1 MDEYITDE
9 FLKKL
14 DEASKDERKEL
25 RRKKA
30 IEIFEGEK
38 GEISPKEISKLL
50 GISEN
55 QVIRYLGMK
64 RLENYKKTIG
74 IPISSKKIRRVNIEI
89 GIPKGRLTDSK
100 VDRLVLAR
108 NERIKTLS
116 DSGLSIEEV
125 AEIEHLTISQAKEI
139 YMSLGLPIYTLSELK
154 NIEKVIKEKER
165 AERKVASRKR
175 RNRRRREKRT
185 GERQKGKVK
194 IDKKP
199 EINSF
204 KDLIEKMRELLQ
216 QGKSGLAI
224 NLGRSFSNS
233 TILTPEEREKLDS
246 SLKELESIRE
256 AYRRVQEKEEVIE
269 K

>member
-74 IPISSKKIRRVNIEI
+74 IPISSEKIRRVNIEI

-116 DSGLSIEEV
+116 DSRLSVEEV

-154 NIEKVIKEKER
+154 NIKKVIKEKER

-233 TILTPEEREKLDS
+233 TILTLEEREKLDS

-256 AYRRVQEKEEVIE
+256 AYRRVQEKEKVIE

>member
-74 IPISSKKIRRVNIEI
+74 IPISSEKIRRVNIEI

-116 DSGLSIEEV
+116 DSRLSVEEV

-154 NIEKVIKEKER
+154 NIKKVIKEKER

-256 AYRRVQEKEEVIE
+256 AYRRVQEKEKVIE

>member
-74 IPISSKKIRRVNIEI
+74 IPISSEKIRRVNIEI

-116 DSGLSIEEV
+116 DSGLSVEEV

-154 NIEKVIKEKER
+154 NIEKVRKEKER

-175 RNRRRREKRT
+175 RNRRRREKST
-185 GERQKGKVK
+185 GERQKGKVE

>member
-74 IPISSKKIRRVNIEI
+74 IPISSEKIRRVNIEI

-116 DSGLSIEEV
+116 DSGLSVEEV

-154 NIEKVIKEKER
+154 NIEKVRKEKVR

-185 GERQKGKVK
+185 GERQKGKVE

-233 TILTPEEREKLDS
+233 TMLTPEEREKLDS

-256 AYRRVQEKEEVIE
+256 AYRRVQEKEKVIE

>member
-74 IPISSKKIRRVNIEI
+74 IPISSEKIRRVNIEI

>member
-74 IPISSKKIRRVNIEI
+74 IPISSEKIIRVNIEI

-108 NERIKTLS
+108 NKRIKTLS

-154 NIEKVIKEKER
+154 NIEKVRKEKER

-185 GERQKGKVK
+185 GERQKGKVE

>member
-1 MDEYITDE
+1 M
-9 FLKKL
+9 
-14 DEASKDERKEL
+14 
-25 RRKKA
+25 
-30 IEIFEGEK
+30 
-38 GEISPKEISKLL
+38 
-50 GISEN
+50 
-55 QVIRYLGMK
+55 
-64 RLENYKKTIG
+64 
-74 IPISSKKIRRVNIEI
+74 
-89 GIPKGRLTDSK
+89 
-100 VDRLVLAR
+100 
-108 NERIKTLS
+108 
-116 DSGLSIEEV
+116 
-125 AEIEHLTISQAKEI
+125 
-139 YMSLGLPIYTLSELK
+139 
-154 NIEKVIKEKER
+154 
-165 AERKVASRKR
+165 ASRKR

-185 GERQKGKVK
+185 GERQKGKVE

>member
-74 IPISSKKIRRVNIEI
+74 IPISSEKIRRVNIEI

-100 VDRLVLAR
+100 VARLVLAR

-154 NIEKVIKEKER
+154 NIEKVRKEKER

-185 GERQKGKVK
+185 GERQKGKVE

-233 TILTPEEREKLDS
+233 TILTPEEREKIDS

>member
-64 RLENYKKTIG
+64 RLENNKKTIG
-74 IPISSKKIRRVNIEI
+74 IPISSENIRRVNIEI

-154 NIEKVIKEKER
+154 NIEKVRKEKER

-185 GERQKGKVK
+185 GERQEGKVE

>member
-74 IPISSKKIRRVNIEI
+74 IPISSEKIRRVNIEI

-116 DSGLSIEEV
+116 DSGLSVEEV
-125 AEIEHLTISQAKEI
+125 AGIEHLTISQAKEI
-139 YMSLGLPIYTLSELK
+139 YMSLGLPIYTSSELK
-154 NIEKVIKEKER
+154 NIKKVIKEKER

-256 AYRRVQEKEEVIE
+256 AYRRVQEKEKVIE

>member
-74 IPISSKKIRRVNIEI
+74 IPISSEKIRRVNIEI

-125 AEIEHLTISQAKEI
+125 AKIEHLTISQAKEI

-185 GERQKGKVK
+185 GERQKGKVE

>member
-25 RRKKA
+25 RRKIA

-74 IPISSKKIRRVNIEI
+74 IPISSEKIRRVNIEI

-116 DSGLSIEEV
+116 DSGLSVEEV

-154 NIEKVIKEKER
+154 NIKKVRKEKER

-185 GERQKGKVK
+185 GERQKGKVE

>member
-74 IPISSKKIRRVNIEI
+74 IPISSEKIRRVNIEI

-154 NIEKVIKEKER
+154 NIKKVIKEKER

-185 GERQKGKVK
+185 GERQKGKVE

-256 AYRRVQEKEEVIE
+256 AYRRVEEKEEVIE